1 MSLDS
6 QPSPYTETTG
16 SARHAAF
23 AELAETGSVQRITL
37 FTGVTVWHVTGHAE
51 IREVMTNPDVVKSP
65 GEVPHRDV
73 TPDEVAAAMNSHMLS
88 ANPPHH
94 TRLRRLVSA
103 AFTRRRIETLE
114 PRITQIAESLAD
126 ELAARAADG
135 SAVDLIS
142 GFGYPLPITVIAELV
157 GVPVPDRDD
166 FRRWSSIAIY
176 GPIHSAEVYLDA
188 ATSMIDYVRE
198 LIADKRA
205 NPADD
210 LLTALVNVRDDGDR
224 LTEDELTSTVF
235 LLLVAGHETTVN
247 LIANTTYALL
257 SHPEQLKALR
267 ADPERIPAAIEESLR
282 YDGPVQVGIPSVTAA
297 PVRVGDVTIPAGEV
311 IVPALLAA
319 NRDPGRF
326 PNPATFDVTRPATS
340 HLSFGHGI
348 HHCLGA
354 PLARLEGRIA
364 ISTLLDRFGDIRL
377 ADPDTEPSR
386 HPGLLLNGLTD
397 LTVHLR

>member
-1 MSLDS
+1 MSVDS
-6 QPSPYTETTG
+6 KPSPYTETTG

-23 AELAETGSVQRITL
+23 AELAKTGPVQRITL
-37 FTGVTVWHVTGHAE
+37 FTGVTVWHVTGYAE
-51 IREVMTNPDVVKSP
+51 IREVMSNPDVVKTADQ
-65 GEVPHRDV
+65 VPHRDHV
-73 TPDEVAAAMNSHMLS
+73 PEAVSAAMNSHMLS

-126 ELAARAADG
+126 DLATQSADG
-135 SAVDLIS
+135 SAVDVIS
-142 GFGYPLPITVIAELV
+142 GFGYPLPITVIAELI

-166 FRRWSSIAIY
+166 FRRWSSIVVY
-176 GPIHSAEVYLDA
+176 GPIHTPEVYLDA
-188 ATSMIDYVRE
+188 TTSLIDYVRR
-198 LIADKRA
+198 LIDDKRA

-210 LLTALVNVRDDGDR
+210 LLTDLVNVRDGGDR
-224 LTEDELTSTVF
+224 LSDDELTSTVA

-247 LIANTTYALL
+247 LIANTMYALL
-257 SHPEQLKALR
+257 SHPGQLTALR

-282 YDGPVQVGIPSVTAA
+282 FDGPVQIGIPSFTAA

-311 IVPALLAA
+311 IVTALLAA

-326 PNPATFDVTRPATS
+326 PNPDTFDVSRPPTP
-340 HLSFGHGI
+340 HLTFGHGI

-364 ISTLLDRFGDIRL
+364 IRTLLDRFGDIRL